1 MSRQGYRGA
10 CLSYTEL
17 NVKQLCK
24 STTSVEVLVKIP
36 SYIVFNKKQ
45 IIIIY
50 LELTNDGGTY
60 WVLISHDA
68 EYMMRVL

>member
-10 CLSYTEL
+10 RLSYTEL
-17 NVKQLCK
+17 NVKQHCK

-36 SYIVFNKKQ
+36 LYIVFNKKQ
-45 IIIIY
+45 IIIY
-50 LELTNDGGTY
+50 LELTNDGDTY